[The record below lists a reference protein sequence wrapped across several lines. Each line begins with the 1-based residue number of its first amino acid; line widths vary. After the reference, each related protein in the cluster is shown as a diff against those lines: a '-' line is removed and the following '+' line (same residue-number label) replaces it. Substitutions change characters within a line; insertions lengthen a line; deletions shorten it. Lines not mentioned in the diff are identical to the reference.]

1 MGGRWAGEGGA
12 APALRAEG
20 CGRGGGITE
29 ESAFQGVELRA
40 SEEEPQWVLAPCP
53 GASPRRLLTNSVHV
67 RTEVARTAS
76 PDPDTLP
83 PMPPLLAP
91 LLASAAA
98 PQNEGGLIDSAE
110 GLFAGMVLITVVAGW
125 LDVVQKARQ
134 SALWPV
140 PLVIYA
146 TMMPVMTFIIVLS
159 QVKGEPVH
167 PGNLAAIVSP
177 LPLILFLRLRG
188 RKG

>member
-1 MGGRWAGEGGA
+1 MHA
-12 APALRAEG
+12 
-20 CGRGGGITE
+20 
-29 ESAFQGVELRA
+29 
-40 SEEEPQWVLAPCP
+40 
-53 GASPRRLLTNSVHV
+53 
-67 RTEVARTAS
+67 
-76 PDPDTLP
+76 
-83 PMPPLLAP
+83 LLAT
-91 LLASAAA
+91 LLASATA

-110 GLFAGMVLITVVAGW
+110 GLFAGMVVITVVAGW

>member
-1 MGGRWAGEGGA
+1 M
-12 APALRAEG
+12 
-20 CGRGGGITE
+20 
-29 ESAFQGVELRA
+29 
-40 SEEEPQWVLAPCP
+40 
-53 GASPRRLLTNSVHV
+53 HV
-67 RTEVARTAS
+67 
-76 PDPDTLP
+76 
-83 PMPPLLAP
+83 LLATI
-91 LLASAAA
+91 LASAAA

-110 GLFAGMVLITVVAGW
+110 GLFAGMVVITVVAGW

-177 LPLILFLRLRG
+177 LPLILFLRFRG